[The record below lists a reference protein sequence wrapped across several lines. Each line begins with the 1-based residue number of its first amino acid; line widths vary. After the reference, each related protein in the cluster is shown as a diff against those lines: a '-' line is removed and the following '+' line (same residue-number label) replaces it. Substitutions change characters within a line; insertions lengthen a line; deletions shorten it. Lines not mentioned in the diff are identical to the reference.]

1 MQVHGG
7 QAAHWGGSDAFA
19 YQSDFGYAFEYDFWV
34 RVSDK
39 MSMSMCID
47 IGTGTENSPQGAYVG
62 LAESVRVCV
71 CVMLSAACDW
81 LN

>member
-7 QAAHWGGSDAFA
+7 RAAHWGGSDTFA

-39 MSMSMCID
+39 MSMGICID
-47 IGTGTENSPQGAYVG
+47 IGTGTEDSRQGG
-62 LAESVRVCV
+62 QPRVCV
-71 CVMLSAACDW
+71 CVCTCDVI
-81 LN
+81 

>member
-7 QAAHWGGSDAFA
+7 QAAHWGGSDTFA

-39 MSMSMCID
+39 MGMSMCID
-47 IGTGTENSPQGAYVG
+47 IGTGTENS
-62 LAESVRVCV
+62 
-71 CVMLSAACDW
+71 
-81 LN
+81 